1 MDTELLKFELKKR
14 YISTYQECK
23 KFGYTPT
30 RFLNMVSGQDD
41 IVIVTRRL
49 IHKDGGTLGFETL
62 CQNNRIDLAVENI
75 ILEEK
80 FRSLFTK
87 EDLIA
92 AYNRLEEYGYAG
104 LDQIKKPE

>member
-1 MDTELLKFELKKR
+1 MDTSSLKLELKKR

-30 RFLNMVSGQDD
+30 RFLNMVSSRDD
-41 IVIVTRRL
+41 IIVVTRQL

-62 CQNNRIDLAVENI
+62 CQNNRMDLSVEKI
-75 ILEEK
+75 ILEQE
-80 FRSLFTK
+80 FRGLFTK

-92 AYNRLEEYGYAG
+92 AYNRLEEYGYSG
-104 LDQIKKPE
+104 LDQIEKPT